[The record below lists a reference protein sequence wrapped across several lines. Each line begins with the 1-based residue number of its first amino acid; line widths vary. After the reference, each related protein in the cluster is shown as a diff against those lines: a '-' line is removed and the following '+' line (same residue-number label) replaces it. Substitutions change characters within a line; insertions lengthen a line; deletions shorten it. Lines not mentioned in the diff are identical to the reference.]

1 VKKKKKQTSIT
12 PTLSDIER
20 QRLGELE
27 LEVERGAKAFLAVGR
42 ALREIRDSRLYRETH
57 PTIEAYVRERFGCE
71 RGHAYNLIGS
81 VNAADAIQSAGLD
94 EPANEYQV
102 RPLVKLTSE
111 KQVEAWK
118 TALEIAGDGKVTH
131 DLVKA
136 AVVEVEGNGEK
147 EVFTDDDDD
156 DPSDSLGS
164 PPAEAAYLFG
174 TVADRMG
181 ELDEQSV
188 DLLMVTSLAGRTP
201 ADTAERFAAL
211 VDEVDGLLKPDCH
224 AFVLVDAWDIRPIL
238 AVAEAKGFEIGVPF
252 YRDRRKPRSICA
264 FSHLNV
270 VQIVLHLRRGKAT
283 LRDRLTN
290 SVSVADESPRLHS
303 TQLPAAWLGELIQSA
318 VPADATV
325 LDPNAGVGSVVAACR
340 LVGSRG
346 IALEAD
352 EATYKLGTQYL
363 NLRHSVTKEVDS
375 DE

>member
-1 VKKKKKQTSIT
+1 MKRTKKQKQVET
-12 PTLSDIER
+12 PLSDLER

-27 LEVERGAKAFLAVGR
+27 LEVERGTKAFLAVGR
-42 ALREIRDSRLYRETH
+42 ALREICDSRLYRETH
-57 PTIEAYVRERFGCE
+57 PTFEAYVRERFGCE
-71 RGHAYNLIGS
+71 RGHAYNLIKS
-81 VNAADAIQSAGLD
+81 VNAADAIQSAGLE

-118 TALEIAGDGKVTH
+118 SALEIAGNGKVTH

-136 AVVEVEGNGEK
+136 AVVEIEGNVEG

-156 DPSDSLGS
+156 DPFDPLSL
-164 PPAEAAYLFG
+164 PPAEAEYLFG
-174 TVADRMG
+174 TVADRIG
-181 ELDEQSV
+181 ELDDQSV

-201 ADTAERFAAL
+201 ADAAERFLAL
-211 VDEVDGLLKPDCH
+211 VDEVDGVLKPDCH
-224 AFVLVDAWDIRPIL
+224 AFVLVDTWDVRPLL
-238 AVAEAKGFEIGVPF
+238 AVAEAKGFEIGVPY

-270 VQIVLHLRRGKAT
+270 VQIVLHLRRGNAT

-290 SVSVADESPRLHS
+290 SVSVPDESPRLHP
-303 TQLPAAWLGELIQSA
+303 TQLPAPWLGELIQSA
-318 VPADATV
+318 VPADAMI

-340 LVGSRG
+340 LVGRRG

-363 NLRHSVTKEVDS
+363 NLPHPVTKEVDS